1 MTDMPTRYKVILNK
15 KSCHGGTFDWTDY
28 LPKGNRPGK
37 WTPPIDDVSVCS
49 FGYHLTTDPMQWP
62 KVGMKVYVAQG
73 KPTQQILDDK
83 SSHSSARLLRDVTD
97 EVVPQYWRDVEAFVA
112 SPADIPWMIP
122 QGDPD
127 PSWKVFETLTAA
139 GSTTRYSAWSAAG
152 FAAWSA
158 PGFVPRSVARSA
170 AGSAAWSAAWFAAES
185 AAWFAARSAAGSA
198 TRSAAWFAAGSA
210 AESAAESAELVACIL
225 CCPPGSIEQ
234 RHIDYAHAAMDVWL
248 RGYGLAGDVNGV
260 LYVYRSIK

>member
-73 KPTQQILDDK
+73 KPTNQILDDK

-112 SPADIPWMIP
+112 SLADIPWMIP

-139 GSTTRYSAWSAAG
+139 GSTTWSAA
-152 FAAWSA
+152 
-158 PGFVPRSVARSA
+158 RS
-170 AGSAAWSAAWFAAES
+170 
-185 AAWFAARSAAGSA
+185 AARSAAGFVARSA
-198 TRSAAWFAAGSA
+198 AESVARSAAWFAAGSA
-210 AESAAESAELVACIL
+210 AGSAAWFAAESAKLVACIL

-234 RHIDYAHAAMDVWL
+234 KHIDYATAAMDVWR
-248 RGYGLAGDVNGV
+248 RGYGLARDVDGV

>member
-1 MTDMPTRYKVILNK
+1 MVRYKVILNK

-37 WTPPIDDVSVCS
+37 WTPPDDVSVCS

-73 KPTQQILDDK
+73 KPTNQILDDK
-83 SSHSSARLLRDVTD
+83 SAHSSVRLLRDVTD

-112 SPADIPWMIP
+112 SLADIPWMIP

-127 PSWKVFETLTAA
+127 PSWKVFETLT
-139 GSTTRYSAWSAAG
+139 
-152 FAAWSA
+152 
-158 PGFVPRSVARSA
+158 
-170 AGSAAWSAAWFAAES
+170 
-185 AAWFAARSAAGSA
+185 
-198 TRSAAWFAAGSA
+198 AAWFAAGSA

-234 RHIDYAHAAMDVWL
+234 KHIDYATAAMDVWR
-248 RGYGLAGDVNGV
+248 RGYGLAEDVDGV